1 MQKKYKKYAIY
12 DIIQT
17 GMRDSMGKE
26 HKIPKEQ
33 FGNKRDNYL
42 SWDETFMLSAVV
54 SSARSKDPSSQV
66 GACIVGKDNRILS
79 LGYNGAPNSWNDD
92 KFPWQRTNENPNYT
106 KYPYVIH
113 AEMNALLNYKGD
125 NKDLIGS
132 TAYVTLF
139 PCSNCAKFLAQAGV
153 KRIVYLSDKYNE
165 TEDNTASKICLTSC
179 GIEFEEFPKEL
190 QRSVVV
196 SLNPDKGISEEI

>member
-1 MQKKYKKYAIY
+1 MKKNY
-12 DIIQT
+12 DIPSENI
-17 GMRDSMGKE
+17 GGKRE
-26 HKIPKEQ
+26 
-33 FGNKRDNYL
+33 NYL

-79 LGYNGAPNSWNDD
+79 LGYNGAPNCWNDD
-92 KFPWQRTNENPNYT
+92 NFPWQRSHENFNYT

-132 TAYVTLF
+132 TVYVTLF

-153 KRIVYLSDKYNE
+153 KRIVYLSDKYKD
-165 TEDNTASKICLTSC
+165 TDDNTASKICLKSC
-179 GIEFEEFPKEL
+179 DISFEEFPKKLQKEL
-190 QRSVVV
+190 VV
-196 SLNPDKGISEEI
+196 SLLPDEGVKELNK